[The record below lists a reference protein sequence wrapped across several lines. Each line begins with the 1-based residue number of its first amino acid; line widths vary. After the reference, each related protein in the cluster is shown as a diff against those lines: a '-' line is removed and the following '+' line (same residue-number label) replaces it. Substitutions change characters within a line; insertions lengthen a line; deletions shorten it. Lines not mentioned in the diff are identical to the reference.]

1 MFYNE
6 KYTKEN
12 AVKLMKKRDAM
23 DVDIYHL
30 DDPEE
35 PYIVWR
41 TKTSMNPFRYHTYNE
56 ETVTITKINKTQSA
70 VDISSSNW
78 SNNTIL
84 LRSLHA
90 F

>member
-41 TKTSMNPFRYHTYNE
+41 TKTSMNPFRYYTYNE

-70 VDISSSNW
+70 VDISSSN
-78 SNNTIL
+78 
-84 LRSLHA
+84 
-90 F
+90 